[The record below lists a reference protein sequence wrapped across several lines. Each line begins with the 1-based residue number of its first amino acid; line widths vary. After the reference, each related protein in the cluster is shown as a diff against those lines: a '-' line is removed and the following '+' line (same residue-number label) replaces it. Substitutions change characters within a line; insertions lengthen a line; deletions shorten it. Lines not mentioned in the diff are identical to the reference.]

1 MGFNNDIAGDYSA
14 PILQLPIEEQI
25 TMLFHFLST
34 GRNVQHLTSEIYQN
48 KYSCPMVG
56 RLMLQWRE
64 YFQDMMNSMPFIMT
78 YSKNSTYAFIYN
90 SLRHVKAE
98 AERLL

>member
-1 MGFNNDIAGDYSA
+1 
-14 PILQLPIEEQI
+14 
-25 TMLFHFLST
+25 MLFHFLTT
-34 GRNVQHLTSEIYQN
+34 GRNVQYLTSEIYQN

-78 YSKNSTYAFIYN
+78 YSKKSTYVFNYN
-90 SLRHVKAE
+90 SLMHVKAE
-98 AERLL
+98 AERLLQ